1 MRYSPTPSELRYLDQ
16 MDREERL
23 HYFITRTM
31 ESEELWRLCDIDG
44 WVTREENGMVLMP
57 LWPYEGLAQSCAIKG
72 EAADAVSLEYFIY
85 HELDDLH
92 RESVIMDIFPAS
104 GAGVRMSAGELFRI
118 FEAKIDQEQY
128 FIEG

>member
-1 MRYSPTPSELRYLDQ
+1 MRHSPTPSELLYLDN
-16 MDREERL
+16 MENEERL

-44 WVTREENGMVLMP
+44 WVTREEDGRVLMP
-57 LWPYEGLAQSCAIKG
+57 LWPYEGLAQACAGKG

-85 HELDDLH
+85 HELGELH
-92 RESVIMDIFPAS
+92 GESVVMDIFPS
-104 GAGVRMSAGELFRI
+104 GKPGVRMSAADLFRI
-118 FEAKIDQEQY
+118 FESKIDQEQY